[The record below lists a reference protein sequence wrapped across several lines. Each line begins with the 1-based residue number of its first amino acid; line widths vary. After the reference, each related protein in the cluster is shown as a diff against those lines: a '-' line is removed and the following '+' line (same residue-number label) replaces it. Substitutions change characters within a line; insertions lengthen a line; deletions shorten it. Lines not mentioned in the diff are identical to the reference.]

1 MKIIV
6 KAKAGAREESL
17 VKISPNYFEISVKA
31 LPVQGKANVA
41 IAKVLAEHFQIP
53 FLAVKLVSGFS
64 SKIKSFEVINNAK

>member
-17 VKISPNYFEISVKA
+17 VKISPNYFEISVKE
-31 LPVQGKANVA
+31 LPIRGKANIA
-41 IAKVLAEHFQIP
+41 IAKVLAEYFQIP

-64 SKIKSFEVINNAK
+64 SKIISFEVINNAK